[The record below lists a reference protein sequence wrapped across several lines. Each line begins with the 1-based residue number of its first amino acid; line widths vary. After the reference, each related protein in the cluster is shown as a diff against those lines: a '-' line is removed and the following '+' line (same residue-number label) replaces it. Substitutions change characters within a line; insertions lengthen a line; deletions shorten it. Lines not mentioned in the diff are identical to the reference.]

1 MGFGFPSSG
10 PGTEKVERT
19 SAGYRFTYRL
29 IYTDDGGDFPTNRRC
44 FAPGR
49 PCPRGGRSTEAV
61 SALQQSAPLELEA
74 SLRCTLHLLAHTRPP
89 RIGSDE
95 ARELDITELDWN
107 ACFVPAEWEDVEAYP
122 EHQQNMRDI
131 VKIYIR

>member
-1 MGFGFPSSG
+1 M
-10 PGTEKVERT
+10 
-19 SAGYRFTYRL
+19 
-29 IYTDDGGDFPTNRRC
+29 
-44 FAPGR
+44 
-49 PCPRGGRSTEAV
+49 
-61 SALQQSAPLELEA
+61 ELEA

-131 VKIYIR
+131 VKIYFR

>member
-1 MGFGFPSSG
+1 M
-10 PGTEKVERT
+10 
-19 SAGYRFTYRL
+19 
-29 IYTDDGGDFPTNRRC
+29 
-44 FAPGR
+44 
-49 PCPRGGRSTEAV
+49 
-61 SALQQSAPLELEA
+61 
-74 SLRCTLHLLAHTRPP
+74 LAHTRPP